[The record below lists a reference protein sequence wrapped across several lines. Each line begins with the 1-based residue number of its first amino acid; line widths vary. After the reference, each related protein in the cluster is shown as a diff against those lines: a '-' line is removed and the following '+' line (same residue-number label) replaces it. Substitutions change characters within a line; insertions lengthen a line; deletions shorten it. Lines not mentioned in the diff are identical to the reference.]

1 MFDHLSGIDIPIVL
15 LVDVTTVAVC
25 IALLLRYGRLSHSH
39 PGTIYLF
46 FHLYTFTIRLFGLLF
61 GAETL
66 FSEYQGYIEAIT
78 HGEIVRAALLGDL
91 ALAVMTIAWI
101 KASADDLK
109 KVRQSP
115 ESLAEGEPNLSLRY
129 IWIVVAVAFPLGII
143 GLFTFANVP
152 GLSVVRDAL
161 EPGEWQTSSYF
172 FVMQVWA
179 GMALLAL
186 IYWYGFRWWLV
197 LPMSLYLLIMAYQGY
212 HRFRVL
218 IPALLLV
225 QIFLDRRKLRWP
237 PLYMS
242 AVLAALL
249 LIYFPLKSIGQMAQ
263 EGDSVDEIVIMSTD
277 SVNSALAAKAPDQ
290 QFLDQ
295 FACALSLID
304 DTGSYYYGATY
315 LPLVTLPIPRQWWPE
330 KPSLADY
337 LYEISKPWRPIAELG
352 MIVTFL
358 GESYVNFGYAGIII
372 IPMLLAYVL
381 GRVYFRAYRSNYFTI
396 ARLAYL
402 LIACNLIQVYR
413 DGLVSIVIFTW
424 VNMMPLMVLIL
435 LHYVLRSRKKK
446 PTLAA
451 YAVPELPSSPMR

>member
-1 MFDHLSGIDIPIVL
+1 MDVVTVVAC
-15 LVDVTTVAVC
+15 LV
-25 IALLLRYGRLSHSH
+25 LLLRYGRLSHSH

-46 FHLYTFTIRLFGLLF
+46 FHLYTFTFRLFGLLF

-66 FSEYQGYIEAIT
+66 FSQYQGFFEVIT

-101 KASADDLK
+101 KAAADDLK
-109 KVRQSP
+109 KIRRSP
-115 ESLAEGEPNLSLRY
+115 ELLVEGESNLSLRY
-129 IWIVVAVAFPLGII
+129 IWIVVAIAFPLGII
-143 GLFTFANVP
+143 GLLTFANVP
-152 GLSVVRDAL
+152 GLSVMRDAL

-172 FVMQVWA
+172 FILQVWA
-179 GMALLAL
+179 GLALLAL
-186 IYWYGFRWWLV
+186 IYWYGFRWWLA

-237 PLYMS
+237 PLPLA
-242 AVLAALL
+242 AVLVASL
-249 LIYFPLKSIGQMAQ
+249 LIFFPLKSIGQMAQ
-263 EGDSVDEIVIMSTD
+263 EGESVNEIVSMSTE
-277 SVNSALAAKAPDQ
+277 SVNEALVAKAPDQ

-295 FACALSLID
+295 FACALALVD
-304 DTGSYYYGATY
+304 DAEHYYYGATY
-315 LPLVTLPIPRQWWPE
+315 LPLVTLPIPHQWWPD
-330 KPSLADY
+330 KPGLADY
-337 LYEISKPWRPIAELG
+337 LKDISKPWRPMSQLG

-358 GESYVNFGYAGIII
+358 GESYINFGYVGIIV
-372 IPMLLAYVL
+372 IPILLAYIL

-424 VNMMPLMVLIL
+424 VNMMPLMILIL
-435 LHYVLRSRKKK
+435 LHYILPSRRKKQ
-446 PTLAA
+446 TLSA
-451 YAVPELPSSPMR
+451 YAVPELPNSAMH

>member
-1 MFDHLSGIDIPIVL
+1 VFDHLSGIDITVAL
-15 LVDVTTVAVC
+15 LVDVVTMITC
-25 IALLLRYGRLSHSH
+25 IVLLLRYGRLAHSH

-46 FHLYTFTIRLFGLLF
+46 FHLYTFTFRLLGLLF

-66 FSEYQGYIEAIT
+66 FSQYQGFMEAVT
-78 HGEIVRAALLGDL
+78 HGEIARAALLGDL
-91 ALAVMTIAWI
+91 ALAVMTVAWI

-109 KVRQSP
+109 KIRRAP
-115 ESLAEGEPNLSLRY
+115 ESLVDGGPNLSLRY
-129 IWIVVAVAFPLGII
+129 IWIVVVVAFPLGIF
-143 GLFTFANVP
+143 GLLTFANVP

-172 FVMQVWA
+172 FIMQVWA
-179 GMALLAL
+179 GLALLAL

-197 LPMSLYLLIMAYQGY
+197 LPMSVYLLIMAYQGY

-237 PLYMS
+237 PPHLS
-242 AVLAALL
+242 AVLAVSL
-249 LIYFPLKSIGQMAQ
+249 LIFFPLKNIGQMAQ
-263 EGDSVDEIVIMSTD
+263 EGESVNEIVSMSTE
-277 SVNSALAAKAPDQ
+277 SVNEALVAKAPDQ

-295 FACALSLID
+295 FACALSLVD
-304 DTGSYYYGATY
+304 DAEHYYYGSTY
-315 LPLVTLPIPRQWWPE
+315 LPVVTLPIPHQWWPE
-330 KPSLADY
+330 KPGLADY
-337 LYEISKPWRPIAELG
+337 LKDISKPWRPMSQLG

-358 GESYVNFGYAGIII
+358 GESYINFGYVGIIV
-372 IPMLLAYVL
+372 IPILLAYIL

-413 DGLVSIVIFTW
+413 DGLVSIIIFTW
-424 VNMMPLMVLIL
+424 VNMMPLMIIIL
-435 LHYVLRSRKKK
+435 LHYILPSRKKK
-446 PTLAA
+446 KALAA
-451 YAVPELPSSPMR
+451 YAVPELPNSAMH